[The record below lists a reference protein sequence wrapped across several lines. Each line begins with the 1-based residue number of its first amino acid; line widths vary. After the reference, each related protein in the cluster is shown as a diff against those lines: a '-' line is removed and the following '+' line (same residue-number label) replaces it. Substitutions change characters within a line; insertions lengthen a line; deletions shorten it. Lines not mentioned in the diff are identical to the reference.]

1 MSLDELIKVVPS
13 LTERLKLRN
22 FCAERQSAQSGTNEK
37 RSLLEKLALKMN
49 AQSATSNLATSK
61 PTCSKNAEKES
72 RFIEVGLAC
81 FSKKENRY
89 KAIRSSKGGGTRRL
103 SLKKNSFVRDVLK
116 ESKELFF
123 PNGSSPIGEIKDFD
137 CIMLDFKFNKVDEN
151 DTIGGLYKKTK
162 FKMLRFYLAATE
174 VCHASSSDSD
184 DIVELPGLDSVV
196 HFGPFT
202 EACSQDIEETVL
214 FDCRTSTPIPLFEG
228 EVIVDVAQVEPTVSE
243 NLVTK
248 PKKTLT
254 IHREKVLEEMIL
266 AFKSK
271 SICDCEIDVVFILP
285 NGERESGEGSGVW
298 RDVLTAFWEI
308 FRDNITLGKNFKVP
322 YLRHDFQSAQWESVA
337 RIILKGFQTTGY
349 FPTFLA
355 PPFVEYS
362 ISSKVAPDTKVLEA
376 FFQYVPD
383 EEREIFQRALD
394 DFTAVDLN
402 ELIDILDIYQC
413 KVLPTALNF
422 GTILHEISHKE
433 LIQQPSFV
441 AECWRGI
448 LKPLQTVSLSDLY
461 DTLQPTVKKVLNKLS
476 APRNMNAV
484 EEATVSHLKRFI
496 RNLSKEELCSFL
508 RFCTGCDLMYQDEI
522 KIHFSNLSG
531 LGRRPIGHTCSCT
544 LELPTT
550 YENFPDF
557 RNEFVSVL
565 KSGVWVMDIV

>member
-1 MSLDELIKVVPS
+1 MEGSHQQLVDFLVKNEFQDTTIEAILKEQITVDDVLRMSLDELIKVVPS

-49 AQSATSNLATSK
+49 AQSATSKLATSK

-123 PNGSSPIGEIKDFD
+123 PNGSSPI
-137 CIMLDFKFNKVDEN
+137 
-151 DTIGGLYKKTK
+151 
-162 FKMLRFYLAATE
+162 
-174 VCHASSSDSD
+174 DSD

-484 EEATVSHLKRFI
+484 EEATVITS
-496 RNLSKEELCSFL
+496 E
-508 RFCTGCDLMYQDEI
+508 
-522 KIHFSNLSG
+522 KIHKES
-531 LGRRPIGHTCSCT
+531 
-544 LELPTT
+544 
-550 YENFPDF
+550 
-557 RNEFVSVL
+557 
-565 KSGVWVMDIV
+565 